1 MEIQTVRDLLSDEE
15 LEAIQTAPLIATGR
29 FPTWYPI
36 FYSEPR
42 PVDYL
47 TNGAV
52 SRISDE
58 GDDAWLRSLAPRL
71 CRVDD
76 PEEASAALA
85 ELRTYGAFLEAGF
98 KVKPI
103 PVKDESTPDFEVDAG
118 DGPVIVEVFAK
129 HQDDSETELWE
140 DIGSGK
146 APEGVERHSTKINGG
161 EIRTVISEQRPGGAP
176 DPNKPN
182 DSVQANVISR
192 ICAAKGKEKQFP
204 TDKPSLLWI
213 DLRSFGAWPEVV
225 ELEQCAPLMS
235 GHHGLTSG
243 ALWYAFYGWR
253 NAPIFEEDFPLH
265 ERVVKMGHDGRFR
278 LHGNKKSK
286 LSGAIL
292 ALPEGLVLFE
302 NAWAPHPLPERSRRF
317 AERLPWFNL
326 GYSVCNWSPGE
337 AEVLAEAGRNRIE
350 SMKTWRDKLGPPSVP

>member
-1 MEIQTVRDLLSDEE
+1 MEFRTVRDLLSDEE
-15 LEAIQTAPLIATGR
+15 LEAIHTAPLIATGR

-52 SRISDE
+52 ARISDE

-98 KVKPI
+98 KIKPI
-103 PVKDESTPDFEVDAG
+103 PVKDDSTPDFEVDAG

-129 HQDDSETELWE
+129 HQDESETELWE
-140 DIGSGK
+140 DIESGK
-146 APEGVERHSTKINGG
+146 TPEGVERHSTKINGG

-176 DPNKPN
+176 DPDKRN

-225 ELEQCAPLMS
+225 ELEQCTPLMS

-243 ALWYAFYGWR
+243 ALWYAFYGWKD
-253 NAPIFEEDFPLH
+253 APIFEEDFPLH
-265 ERVVKMGHDGRFR
+265 ERVVKMGHDAAYRERRKANSPARSSRSPKDSSSSRIRGQTTRCPIKPGAMPNGCRGSISAIRSATGRRAMPRFWPR
-278 LHGNKKSK
+278 LAAVK
-286 LSGAIL
+286 
-292 ALPEGLVLFE
+292 
-302 NAWAPHPLPERSRRF
+302 SRR
-317 AERLPWFNL
+317 
-326 GYSVCNWSPGE
+326 
-337 AEVLAEAGRNRIE
+337 
-350 SMKTWRDKLGPPSVP
+350 

>member
-1 MEIQTVRDLLSDEE
+1 VKFRTIRDLLSDKD
-15 LEAIQTAPLIATGR
+15 LEAIHTAPLIATGR

-36 FYSEPR
+36 FFSEPR

-47 TNGAV
+47 SNGAV
-52 SRISDE
+52 ARISSE
-58 GDDAWLRSLAPRL
+58 GDDAWLRLLAPRL
-71 CRVDD
+71 CRMDD

-103 PVKDESTPDFEVDAG
+103 PVKDDSTPDFEVDAG
-118 DGPVIVEVFAK
+118 DGPVTVEVFAK
-129 HQDDSETELWE
+129 HQDESETQLWE
-140 DIGSGK
+140 DIASGK
-146 APEGVERHSTKINGG
+146 TPEGVERSSTKINGG
-161 EIRTVISEQRPGGAP
+161 EIRTVTSEHRPGGAP

-204 TDKPSLLWI
+204 ADQPSLLWI
-213 DLRSFGAWPEVV
+213 DLQSFGAWPEVV
-225 ELEQCAPLMS
+225 ELEQCTPLMS

-243 ALWYAFYGWR
+243 ALWYAFYGWKD
-253 NAPIFEEDFPLH
+253 APIFEEDFPLH
-265 ERVVKMGHDGRFR
+265 ERVVEMGHDGRFR
-278 LHGNKKSK
+278 LQGKKKSK

-292 ALPEGLVLFE
+292 ALPDGLVLFE
-302 NAWAPHPLPERSRRF
+302 NPWPNHALPDQTRRY

-326 GYSVCNWSPGE
+326 GHSVCSWSPGD
-337 AEVLAEAGRNRIE
+337 AEVLAEAGHRQIE
-350 SMKTWRDKLGPPSVP
+350 AMKKWRDKLDRS

>member
-1 MEIQTVRDLLSDEE
+1 
-15 LEAIQTAPLIATGR
+15 
-29 FPTWYPI
+29 
-36 FYSEPR
+36 
-42 PVDYL
+42 
-47 TNGAV
+47 
-52 SRISDE
+52 
-58 GDDAWLRSLAPRL
+58 
-71 CRVDD
+71 VDD

-98 KVKPI
+98 KIKPI
-103 PVKDESTPDFEVDAG
+103 PVKDDSTPDFEVDAG

-129 HQDDSETELWE
+129 HQDESETELWE
-140 DIGSGK
+140 DIESGK
-146 APEGVERHSTKINGG
+146 TPEGVERHSTKINGG

-176 DPNKPN
+176 DPDKRN

-225 ELEQCAPLMS
+225 ELEQCTPLMS

-243 ALWYAFYGWR
+243 ALWYAFYGWKD
-253 NAPIFEEDFPLH
+253 APIFEEDFPLH

-278 LHGNKKSK
+278 LQGKKKSK

-302 NAWAPHPLPERSRRF
+302 NPWPNPALPDQARRY
-317 AERLPWFNL
+317 AERLPGFNL
-326 GYSVCNWSPGE
+326 GHSVCNWSPGD
-337 AEVLAEAGRNRIE
+337 AEVLAEAGRRQIE
-350 SMKTWRDKLGPPSVP
+350 AMKTWYDKLAM

>member
-1 MEIQTVRDLLSDEE
+1 MKFRTVRDLLTGEE
-15 LEAIQTAPLIATGR
+15 LKAVHTAPLIAAGR

-36 FYSEPR
+36 FHSELR

-47 TNGAV
+47 SNGAV
-52 SRISDE
+52 ARISSE
-58 GDDAWLRSLAPRL
+58 GGDAWLRSLAPRL
-71 CRVDD
+71 CRMDD

-98 KVKPI
+98 KVTPI
-103 PVKDESTPDFEVDAG
+103 LVKDDSTPDFEVNAG
-118 DGPVIVEVFAK
+118 DGAVIVEVFAK
-129 HQDDSETELWE
+129 HQDDNEAKLWE
-140 DIGSGK
+140 DIKSGET
-146 APEGVERHSTKINGG
+146 PEGVERHSTKVNGG
-161 EIRTVISEQRPGGAP
+161 EITTVISEQRPGGAP

-204 TDKPSLLWI
+204 EDKPSLLWI
-213 DLRSFGAWPEVV
+213 DLRSFGAWPEAVK
-225 ELEQCAPLMS
+225 LEQCTPLMS

-243 ALWYAFYGWR
+243 ALWYAFYGWKD
-253 NAPIFEEDFPLH
+253 APIFEEDFPLH

-278 LHGNKKSK
+278 LQGKIKSK

-302 NAWAPHPLPERSRRF
+302 NPWPSHALPDRARRY
-317 AERLPWFNL
+317 AERLPCFNL
-326 GYSVCNWSPGE
+326 GRSVCNWSPGD
-337 AEVLAEAGRNRIE
+337 AEVLAKAGRRQIE
-350 SMKTWRDKLGPPSVP
+350 AMKKWYDDLAV